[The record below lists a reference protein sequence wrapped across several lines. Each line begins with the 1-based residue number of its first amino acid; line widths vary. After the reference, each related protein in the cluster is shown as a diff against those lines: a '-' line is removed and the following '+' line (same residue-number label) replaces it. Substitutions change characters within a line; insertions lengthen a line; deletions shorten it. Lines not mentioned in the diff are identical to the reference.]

1 MEEPTTG
8 SERKPTRREWTGFWC
23 MIAQQTQ
30 NAFNDKAA
38 QFTLVPLG
46 GAVAFSM
53 LGARVEDAAALLI
66 SLPFVLFSPLAGW
79 LSDRFSKRDVLL
91 GSAVAQLVILAALCA
106 AIRLESLPFALIGFF
121 ALAVQ
126 AAFFSPAKIGLN
138 KELVGSSHLGFATGI
153 QQMAAML
160 AMLTGQI
167 AAGVVFDRR
176 WQALGGSREAAWDA
190 AYLPLVA
197 LTVSSIPAIALAW
210 CVPRIPPPGGEP
222 LRPGLLLR
230 HFQHLR
236 DLWSDPPL
244 RRASLA
250 TAYFWGFAAY
260 INLWSVK
267 VASQLTGGHAGFGT
281 LSSLYMAAASL
292 GMIGGFAA
300 TAFLLRRR
308 IELGWV
314 PVGGS
319 AMTLLALL
327 LGMLDP
333 SGPLFLVTLAALA
346 FSSALFLA
354 PLNAWMQDRYPAAK
368 RGELQAAANLQDCLA
383 GILAFA
389 LLIGIGGLEKAA
401 GFSPMAGL
409 RGQIVAI
416 GITSGLITWFIIR
429 LLPSDFIRVIG
440 LMLLRLFYR
449 IRSHGEANLPAR
461 GGALL
466 LPNHITWGDAF
477 FLTAAC
483 PRPIRFI
490 MEEGFMGKRAIGVF
504 CRLFDTVP
512 ISSAKPREALRAAAE
527 SLKQGHLVCI
537 FPEGQLTRTGTLREL
552 KRGFELIARQ
562 ADCPLVPAWI
572 DGAWGSILSF
582 EGNRFFRKMPH
593 RLRYGISIAFGPPIP
608 PRDADL
614 DGVRRGMLAASAA
627 AFDNRLG
634 RFHQPADR
642 RARRANALQLAHV
655 NALQR
660 GQAIHLLQGDPLPGQ
675 LPSLAVFSGMQHA
688 PLAEFLGLVPPPAP
702 WLGGDRLREVIESAA
717 PPSAPAS
724 FFDFGGRAHQPLDR
738 PNWRHYPC
746 LAIKGVIVAMSMP
759 DPPAPNP
766 GSQPQQGSKPGSLG
780 ILLPGFAVEVLA
792 GKIRIHG
799 PAAPEG
805 IELPAGFRIDE
816 ESFIFPGS

>member
-1 MEEPTTG
+1 
-8 SERKPTRREWTGFWC
+8 

-66 SLPFVLFSPLAGW
+66 SLPFVLFSPIAGW
-79 LSDRFSKRDVLL
+79 LSDRYSKRDVLL
-91 GSAVAQLVILAALCA
+91 GSALAQFLILAALCTA
-106 AIRLESLPFALIGFF
+106 VRLENLPLALVGFF

-138 KELVGSSHLGFATGI
+138 KELVGSGHLGFATGI

-176 WQALGGSREAAWDA
+176 WQALGGSRSAAWEAAF
-190 AYLPLVA
+190 LPLVV
-197 LTVSSIPAIALAW
+197 LTVSSLPAIVLAW
-210 CVPRIPPPGGEP
+210 CVPRVPAQGGEP

-230 HFQHLR
+230 HFHHLR

-260 INLWSVK
+260 INLWSLK
-267 VASQLTGGHAGFGT
+267 VAAHLTGGLAGFGT

-327 LGMLDP
+327 LGTLDP
-333 SGPLFLVTLAALA
+333 SRPPFLVVLAALA

-389 LLIGIGGLEKAA
+389 LLVGIGGLEKAA
-401 GFSPMAGL
+401 GLGPMAGL
-409 RGQIVAI
+409 RGQIVVVA
-416 GITSGLITWFIIR
+416 ITSGLITWFIIR
-429 LLPSDFIRVIG
+429 LLPSDFVRVIG

-449 IRSHGEANLPAR
+449 IRSQGEENLPAR

-477 FLTAAC
+477 FLTAAS

-527 SLKQGHLVCI
+527 SLKQGHVVCI

-562 ADCPLVPAWI
+562 AACPLVPAWI

-582 EGNRFFRKMPH
+582 EGNRFFRKTPH
-593 RLRYGISIAFGPPIP
+593 RLRYGISIAFGPPIA
-608 PRDADL
+608 PREADL
-614 DGVRRGMLAASAA
+614 DVVRRGMLAASATA
-627 AFDNRLG
+627 LDHRLG
-634 RFHQPADR
+634 RFHQPSER
-642 RARRANALQLAHV
+642 RAPRANALQIGHV

-660 GQAIHLLQGDPLPGQ
+660 GHPIHLLAGDPLPGR
-675 LPSLAVFSGMQHA
+675 LPALAIFGRMQHA
-688 PLAEFLGLVPPPAP
+688 PLAAFPALTP
-702 WLGGDRLREVIESAA
+702 CTASWLGGDRLREAIESSA
-717 PPSAPAS
+717 PPAALVA
-724 FFDFGGRAHQPLDR
+724 FFDFSQRAHQPLDR

-746 LAIKGVIVAMSMP
+746 LAIEGVVVAMSMP
-759 DPPAPNP
+759 DPAAPNP
-766 GSQPQQGSKPGSLG
+766 GSLPQLGRKPGTLG
-780 ILLPGFAVEVLA
+780 ILLPGFAVDDHDGTLH
-792 GKIRIHG
+792 IHG
-799 PAAPEG
+799 PAVPDG
-805 IELPAGFRIDE
+805 IALPSGFRIDE
-816 ESFIFPGS
+816 ESFVFPGP